1 LTGDRPDRPS
11 ILWRATLAS
20 LARLPQGLL
29 SRGAG
34 WLADRALPLPLRS
47 AVLGGFARAV
57 GVDVSE
63 AEHPI
68 LAYPSLNHFF
78 VRRLRPGVRSW
89 PMDPAVAGSP
99 VDGIAGQSG
108 AIRDGELLQA
118 KGRWYSAAEFLGSP
132 EEAAPYLGGSFL
144 TLYLS
149 PRHYHRIHTPCQG
162 RIVAARH
169 IPGGLLPVNVPAV
182 THVPR
187 LFARNER
194 LVVHLE
200 GPGGRVALVAVGATN
215 VGAISTRFD
224 PGWTAGKGAEGDA
237 EGEGCRDG
245 GEAARPRETGAG
257 TGGGSSGTVPS
268 RVPRT
273 REEAEAAVLR
283 VHPPRPITNQQERP
297 PPVRSYRPGIQVQVG
312 DEILAFHLGSTV
324 ILLSEPGG
332 YVWDA
337 LPPGSDVVLGMP
349 VGSAGGPGVRA
360 LD

>member
-11 ILWRATLAS
+11 NLWRVTLAS

-34 WLADRALPLPLRS
+34 WLADRKLPPPLRS

-57 GVDVSE
+57 GIDVSE

-89 PMDPAVAGSP
+89 PGDPHVAASP

-108 AIRDGELLQA
+108 PIREGQLLQA
-118 KGRWYSAAEFLGSP
+118 KGRWYGAVEFLGSE

-149 PRHYHRIHTPCQG
+149 PRHYHRIHTPCEG

-224 PGWTAGKGAEGDA
+224 PGWTAG
-237 EGEGCRDG
+237 
-245 GEAARPRETGAG
+245 GAG
-257 TGGGSSGTVPS
+257 SGARGTAVDSPGTVPS

-273 REEAEAAVLR
+273 REEAEAAVLQ
-283 VHPPRPITNQQERP
+283 VHPPRPITNRKQRP
-297 PPVRSYRPGIQVQVG
+297 PPVRSYHPGIQVQVG
-312 DEILAFHLGSTV
+312 EEILAFHLGSTV

-332 YVWDA
+332 YVWES

-349 VGSAGGPGVRA
+349 VGAAGAVRA
-360 LD
+360 GD

>member
-1 LTGDRPDRPS
+1 MTGDRPDRPS

-34 WLADRALPLPLRS
+34 WLADRKLPPPLRS

-57 GVDVSE
+57 GIDVSE
-63 AEHPI
+63 AEHPL

-89 PMDPAVAGSP
+89 PVDPTVAGSP

-108 AIRDGELLQA
+108 PIREGQLLQA
-118 KGRWYSAAEFLGSP
+118 KGRWYGAAEFLGSE

-162 RIVAARH
+162 RILAARH

-224 PGWTAGKGAEGDA
+224 PGWTTGGAGVGARGTPGAGADAHGVGHGD
-237 EGEGCRDG
+237 GR
-245 GEAARPRETGAG
+245 AAALPREAGADGPGESPG
-257 TGGGSSGTVPS
+257 TVSSG
-268 RVPRT
+268 VPRN

-283 VHPPRPITNQQERP
+283 VHPPHPITNRKERP
-297 PPVRSYRPGIQVQVG
+297 PPVRSYHPGIQVQVG
-312 DEILAFHLGSTV
+312 DEILAFHLGST
-324 ILLSEPGG
+324 
-332 YVWDA
+332 
-337 LPPGSDVVLGMP
+337 
-349 VGSAGGPGVRA
+349 
-360 LD
+360 

>member
-1 LTGDRPDRPS
+1 LTGERPDRPS
-11 ILWRATLAS
+11 LLWRATLAS

-34 WLADRALPLPLRS
+34 WLADRKLPPPLRS
-47 AVLGGFARAV
+47 AVLGGFAQAV
-57 GVDVSE
+57 GIDVSE

-68 LAYPSLNHFF
+68 EAYPSLNHFF

-99 VDGIAGQSG
+99 VDGIAGRSG

-118 KGRWYSAAEFLGSP
+118 KGRWYGAAEFLGSE

-224 PGWTAGKGAEGDA
+224 PLWTAGGGAGA
-237 EGEGCRDG
+237 EGEGNGDVG
-245 GEAARPRETGAG
+245 GPGEGPRE
-257 TGGGSSGTVPS
+257 SSS

-312 DEILAFHLGSTV
+312 EEILAFHLGSTV

-332 YVWDA
+332 YVWES

-349 VGSAGGPGVRA
+349 VGAAGAVRA
-360 LD
+360 GD